1 MLNAAPAVES
11 LRDEDTPLFCG
22 FFLGGGA
29 ATSSNDCTYFWGA
42 PAAPSHSGCFN
53 PFANGDGLSDED
65 SVS

>member
-1 MLNAAPAVES
+1 MLNAAPAVDS
-11 LRDEDTPLFCG
+11 PRDDDAPLFCG

-42 PAAPSHSGCFN
+42 PAAAPNHSGCFN
-53 PFANGDGLSDED
+53 PFANGLSDSEE